1 MKVINAIIFILLVI
15 FLTNEEDND
24 VINACGVI
32 GYDQPKNS
40 NDCKSEG
47 EICCFVK
54 IKDEANSSEK
64 SFCVSSP
71 SLIDIKDVKEEIE
84 KNTGFKLQELV
95 CNYSNF
101 MKSTLFIFLLLFLF

>member
-1 MKVINAIIFILLVI
+1 MKVINVIIFILLVI
-15 FLTNEEDND
+15 FLTNEEDN
-24 VINACGVI
+24 VINTCGVI
-32 GYDQPKNS
+32 GYTQPKDS
-40 NDCKSEG
+40 GECKSEG

-54 IKDEANSSEK
+54 IKNEANSSEK

-84 KNTGFKLQELV
+84 KNTGFKLENLV